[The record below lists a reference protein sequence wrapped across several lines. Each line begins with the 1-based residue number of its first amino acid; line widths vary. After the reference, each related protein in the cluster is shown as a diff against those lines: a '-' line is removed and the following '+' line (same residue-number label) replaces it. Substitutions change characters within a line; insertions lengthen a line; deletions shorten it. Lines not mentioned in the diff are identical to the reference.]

1 MNQRIP
7 MFSSDPET
15 RWLLFW
21 SLVITGLCLAF
32 IAGLRANVRD
42 FFDFAIFGHLFMN
55 QDYWGA
61 WLTLGLLM
69 VAFISKNAS
78 PVLAVVTFF
87 ARQPGLV
94 AAAAFVFFSA
104 GALLVYHNHPLSMD
118 EYAARFQSQAFAG
131 GHLTGKF
138 PVALM
143 DWLIP
148 KGFENNFLLAS
159 RETGEVISIYLPG
172 FALVLTPFTFLG
184 IPWACNPAI
193 GALSLLALHRLAREV
208 TSSEE
213 AGGWAMLFA
222 LASPAFTVNAMS
234 YYSMSAHLLLNLVF
248 TLLLLR
254 PTPGKA
260 FAAGLVGGLA
270 LVLHNPLPHA
280 LYALPWVAW
289 LIYRRNFHIVGAL
302 LLGYL
307 PLAIGLGLGWT
318 MLSADLRAGMHIVAE
333 PSGLETAAAGHVLQE
348 WMDRISAVVRLPSS
362 EMLIWR
368 LTGAM
373 KLWLWA
379 MPGLLL
385 LAWLGFRSRRQ
396 DPVMRLL
403 LASTAI
409 TFLGYFLIPYDQ
421 GHGWGYRYFHSAWG
435 VLPVLAAA
443 ALIRPSGGA
452 FLPARLVAITGFLA
466 LASLLLSTALRIYQ
480 VEAFI
485 DRHLHQAP
493 LVDTGRPTIAF
504 VDIRTGYYTTDLVQ
518 NQPRLQGKQVIMA
531 SHGAKLNER
540 FVLQIDP
547 NGRQIASGSLGEI
560 WEFNIDQTGVFQA
573 LTSEVKNAPR

>member
-7 MFSSDPET
+7 MFSSDPEA
-15 RWLLFW
+15 RWFLFW
-21 SLVITGLCLAF
+21 SLVITVLCLVF
-32 IAGLRANVRD
+32 IAWSRGAVHDYYKVGPL
-42 FFDFAIFGHLFMN
+42 FHLFLSH
-55 QDYWGA
+55 DYWGA
-61 WLTLGLLM
+61 WLTLALL
-69 VAFISKNAS
+69 AAAALARNAQ
-78 PVLAVVTFF
+78 PTRAVVSFF
-87 ARQPGLV
+87 ARRPGFV
-94 AAAAFVFFSA
+94 AALAFIFFSA
-104 GALLVYHNHPLSMD
+104 GALLAYHNLPITMD
-118 EYAARFQSQAFAG
+118 EYAPRFQSEVFAS
-131 GHLTGKF
+131 GHLIGKI
-138 PVALM
+138 PMELV
-143 DWLIP
+143 DWLIDR
-148 KGFENNFLLAS
+148 EYHDNFFLTS
-159 RETGEVISIYLPG
+159 RATGEVISGYLPG

-208 TSSEE
+208 TTSEE

-234 YYSMSAHLLLNLVF
+234 YYSMPAHLLLNLVF

-289 LIYRRNFHIVGAL
+289 LIYRRNFHIVGTL

-318 MLSADLRAGMHIVAE
+318 MLSADLRAGMHVVAE
-333 PSGLETAAAGHVLQE
+333 PSGLETAAAGHALQE
-348 WMDRISAVVRLPSS
+348 WLGRISAVVQLPSV
-362 EMLIWR
+362 EILIWR
-368 LTGAM
+368 MIGAM

-379 MPGLLL
+379 VPGLLL
-385 LAWLGFRSRRQ
+385 LTWLGFRSRRQ
-396 DPVMRLL
+396 DPVIRLL
-403 LASTAI
+403 FASAAI
-409 TFLGYFLIPYDQ
+409 TFFGYFLIPFSQ

-443 ALIRPSGGA
+443 ALIQPPGGA
-452 FLPARLVAITGFLA
+452 FPPARLVAITGILA

-485 DRHLHQAP
+485 NRHLHQIQY
-493 LVDTGRPTIAF
+493 VDTANPTITF
-504 VDIRTGYYTTDLVQ
+504 VNIREGYYIIDLVQ
-518 NQPRLQGKQVIMA
+518 NHLHLYDNKRVVMISRGAEPNKKFAQQLDPSARLIV
-531 SHGAKLNER
+531 SE
-540 FVLQIDP
+540 P
-547 NGRQIASGSLGEI
+547 WGEI
-560 WEFNIDQTGVFQA
+560 WGMRPDFRITAPASV
-573 LTSEVKNAPR
+573 VNAPR